1 MSKQNIKLN
10 HCLRQKNVN
19 VGQPGNPQ
27 LKLLVNIEDKFLL
40 LLKHSKGENPCME
53 RNAFTALVLGN
64 WGLVRNTTQAC
75 FTFVV
80 GTGTAARGAPG
91 CYWSGISS
99 NTGRKH
105 WLMGK
110 LQVGWGGYCNEA
122 SGRPQQGCW
131 KRGWRQELTCKP
143 AGRSSYFNCRK
154 FSWDSRDR
162 SSRSRAQEQPVQRLG
177 SPPVPG
183 LRSKARLARSLHTHT
198 VGRVPSGGQSLLT

>member
-40 LLKHSKGENPCME
+40 LLKHAKGENPCME

-105 WLMGK
+105 WLTGQ
-110 LQVGWGGYCNEA
+110 LQVGWGGV
-122 SGRPQQGCW
+122 GTVM
-131 KRGWRQELTCKP
+131 KH
-143 AGRSSYFNCRK
+143 
-154 FSWDSRDR
+154 
-162 SSRSRAQEQPVQRLG
+162 LG
-177 SPPVPG
+177 G
-183 LRSKARLARSLHTHT
+183 HSKAAEREGEGKSSHASLQADPVIST
-198 VGRVPSGGQSLLT
+198 VGNSAGIAGTEAPEAEHKSNLCSGWALPQFLAWGAKPG